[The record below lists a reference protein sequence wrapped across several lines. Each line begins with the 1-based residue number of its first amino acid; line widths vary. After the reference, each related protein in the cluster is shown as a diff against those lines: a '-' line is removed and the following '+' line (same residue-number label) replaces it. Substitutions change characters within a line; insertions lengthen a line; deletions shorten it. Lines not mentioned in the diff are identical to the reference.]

1 MNYELNNNEE
11 IDNGMLINSKDE
23 LILEDTN
30 KDNNKNNDQL
40 ENYVKNNNNNS
51 KEISNNK
58 NKKNHRPSSP
68 YKQPPINKVFV
79 KMVCELGYDEDYVIK
94 SLEKN
99 ELNHATTIY
108 YLFSNYEN
116 IK

>member
-23 LILEDTN
+23 LVIEDSN
-30 KDNNKNNDQL
+30 KENTNKNNEKL
-40 ENYVKNNNNNS
+40 ENYVKNNNCT
-51 KEISNNK
+51 KEINK

-68 YKQPPINKVFV
+68 YKQPPINKYFV

>member
-23 LILEDTN
+23 LMSEQTN
-30 KDNNKNNDQL
+30 KDNNDKNDDKL
-40 ENYVKNNNNNS
+40 ENYIKNNNNIKDIN
-51 KEISNNK
+51 II
-58 NKKNHRPSSP
+58 KKNHRPNSP
-68 YKQPPINKVFV
+68 YKQPPINMYFV
-79 KMVCELGYDEDYVIK
+79 KMVCELGYDEEYVVK

-99 ELNHATTIY
+99 TLNHATTIY